1 MDFKLELLVDTGMLI
16 MSEKGFRNG
25 IAQALKQYAKAT
37 NNYVKDQYNPDDTS
51 MSLAY
56 LDKSNFHEWA
66 II

>member
-1 MDFKLELLVDTGMLI
+1 MP
-16 MSEKGFRNG
+16 EKGFRNG

-37 NNYVKDQYNPDDTS
+37 NNYMKDQYNPDDTS